1 MHRSSHKTFYD
12 RVNKKHLWQC
22 SLILGFRWGRK
33 IMVSFV
39 ISFKTLFETTYD
51 WVSILAK
58 YYELSVHIV
67 TRKKCLK
74 SILSEKKYFYSWYLC
89 CDTFRQYFVYTEI
102 TNVILDTNM
111 ADNGICIWDLQV
123 HQEYS
128 IHPEECD
135 IYFHFDCSSLRIAKF
150 KLCLWK
156 NLLRVSAFCLFHV
169 K

>member
-1 MHRSSHKTFYD
+1 MHRSSHKPFYD

-74 SILSEKKYFYSWYLC
+74 SILSLKKIFARGICAVTLFDNILFTQKSQMWC
-89 CDTFRQYFVYTEI
+89 WIQIWQITEFVYEI
-102 TNVILDTNM
+102 CKSTKNIAYILMNVTSTFILIVQ
-111 ADNGICIWDLQV
+111 A
-123 HQEYS
+123 
-128 IHPEECD
+128 
-135 IYFHFDCSSLRIAKF
+135 
-150 KLCLWK
+150 
-156 NLLRVSAFCLFHV
+156 
-169 K
+169 

>member
-1 MHRSSHKTFYD
+1 MHRSSHKPFYD

-74 SILSEKKYFYSWYLC
+74 SILSLKKIFTRGICAVTLFDNILFTQKSQMWYWIQIWQI
-89 CDTFRQYFVYTEI
+89 TEFVYEI
-102 TNVILDTNM
+102 CKSTRNIAYILMNVTSTFILIVQ
-111 ADNGICIWDLQV
+111 A
-123 HQEYS
+123 
-128 IHPEECD
+128 
-135 IYFHFDCSSLRIAKF
+135 
-150 KLCLWK
+150 
-156 NLLRVSAFCLFHV
+156 
-169 K
+169 